1 MAVEHRWIKVVTALL
16 APPFRLEGPT
26 SAVGI
31 HKQLTEENLEL
42 FLSAA
47 SRQSHTCTDFFLTC
61 RTAVCC
67 GSGAAKLSCCR
78 ECSLWASVGLKAP
91 AWLQPAHLSDLA
103 PSEAHN
109 SSCSKSLSPRLLPLV
124 GKRICVRFLGHRHVF
139 DWQSDKLTLPIPPTL
154 LPSPEHRGKSQECS
168 LIREPSTLFNILPSA
183 L

>member
-1 MAVEHRWIKVVTALL
+1 MAVEHRWIKAVTALL
-16 APPFRLEGPT
+16 APPFRLEGST
-26 SAVGI
+26 SAVGM
-31 HKQLTEENLEL
+31 HKQLIEETSEL

-61 RTAVCC
+61 WTAVCC
-67 GSGAAKLSCCR
+67 GLGAAKLSCCR

-91 AWLQPAHLSDLA
+91 AWLQPAHLTNLA

-109 SSCSKSLSPRLLPLV
+109 SSCSKSLSPRVLPLA
-124 GKRICVRFLGHRHVF
+124 GKRICVRILGHRHVS
-139 DWQSDKLTLPIPPTL
+139 DWQSHKLTLAIPPTL
-154 LPSPEHRGKSQECS
+154 LLPLNTGVKSQEWS